1 MIRLQFSRQADL
13 ASDVIAWFTQGEFS
27 HVDAVTPFG
36 WLLGSRSDFTG
47 GKPSGVQTRPPGYA
61 KFVEKVVFEI
71 SADPEQTYKF
81 YEFLSGQV
89 GKPYDHV
96 AILGFVFGRD
106 WKQSDSWICSELQAA
121 ALEYAG
127 IWKPYV
133 AANKISPDG
142 LALAVSALPGVVI
155 T

>member
-27 HVDAVTPFG
+27 HVDAVMPYSGLLFG
-36 WLLGSRSDFTG
+36 ARTDHN
-47 GKPSGVQTRPPGYA
+47 SGCHYRIPGYA
-61 KFVEKVVFEI
+61 KFVERVVFSI
-71 SADPEQTYKF
+71 PATAEQETL
-81 YEFLSGQV
+81 FLNFLVQQE

-96 AILGFVFGRD
+96 AILGFIFGRD
-106 WKQSDSWICSELQAA
+106 WKQPDSWICSELQVA

-133 AANKISPDG
+133 AANKISPDA
-142 LALAVSALPGVVI
+142 LALAVSAIPGVQIV
-155 T
+155 

>member
-13 ASDVIAWFTQGEFS
+13 VSDVIAWFTQGEFS
-27 HVDAVTPFG
+27 HVDAIVYND
-36 WLLGSRSDFTG
+36 LLVGARTDHDPGVHARSSNYAVWAKKTVFDIPCTLEQFIRFNDFLLD
-47 GKPSGVQTRPPGYA
+47 Q
-61 KFVEKVVFEI
+61 
-71 SADPEQTYKF
+71 
-81 YEFLSGQV
+81 L

-106 WKQSDSWICSELQAA
+106 WKQPDSWICSELQAA

-133 AANKISPDG
+133 AANKISPDA
-142 LALAVSALPGVVI
+142 LALAVSAIPGVQIVS
-155 T
+155 